1 MFHFL
6 ETNIREE
13 TRYKKRIQR
22 SVDNTVHDLHYE
34 IKFENCVKDKINF
47 LLSRIFLFFFKQN
60 YFLFFEMYFFKIPRN
75 LVASVFF
82 VWRQILK
89 KQICLGKSLCICWLS
104 RQILNAVLNID
115 YKLKLAWM
123 LCVQRVWN

>member
-1 MFHFL
+1 MFYFL

-22 SVDNTVHDLHYE
+22 SVDNTGHDLHYE

-89 KQICLGKSLCICWLS
+89 KH
-104 RQILNAVLNID
+104 RYA
-115 YKLKLAWM
+115 LAKASAFAD
-123 LCVQRVWN
+123 CRDKF